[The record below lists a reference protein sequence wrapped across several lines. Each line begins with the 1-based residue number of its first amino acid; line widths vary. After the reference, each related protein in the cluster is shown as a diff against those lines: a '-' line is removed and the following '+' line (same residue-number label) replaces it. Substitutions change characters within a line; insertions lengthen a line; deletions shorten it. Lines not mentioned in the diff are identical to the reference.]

1 MSFQSLL
8 WFFPIAVTLHNAEE
22 AIWFPEWTKRTSRW
36 PAPVEPGVFRFA
48 AVVFTIVAFAV
59 TWLSARSGKQ
69 TVWTYLA
76 FGYMVA
82 VIANALVPHIALTL
96 AMRRYMPGVVTGA
109 FLNLPVLSLL
119 VVLALREGYVSGF
132 KAAAYSIGVAAVLL
146 LFGGSW
152 LIARTLTGPLSAL
165 GDVARRLPQRPQR
178 HERPGQMWPRDA
190 ILARTRDRPPEE

>member
-48 AVVFTIVAFAV
+48 AVVFTTVAFAV

-146 LFGGSW
+146 LS
-152 LIARTLTGPLSAL
+152 IPAL
-165 GDVARRLPQRPQR
+165 FKLGRVLN
-178 HERPGQMWPRDA
+178 
-190 ILARTRDRPPEE
+190 L